1 MIFHQTNNFSRFQ
14 WSIDWCLPAW
24 PECSQNR
31 PSLVCSRRR
40 SDQDGNENE
49 DEEDGEENDDDEYEN
64 EDEGVKD
71 ENEENILV
79 GSSTWDLNSVTFE
92 SRIGFSNPFTPILAN
107 KSSQDEKI
115 RTHGGVT
122 GV

>member
-1 MIFHQTNNFSRFQ
+1 MIPQVKNQNQNIFHVFQ

-31 PSLVCSRRR
+31 PSLVCSRRQ
-40 SDQDGNENE
+40 SDQDGNE
-49 DEEDGEENDDDEYEN
+49 DEED
-64 EDEGVKD
+64 EDEDEDGDEDGEDKD